1 MAGSKKQ
8 HNTKLTGE
16 RFYPDLEG
24 GGVAEIEHTERYRLA
39 TRFVKESR
47 LCLDAA
53 CGTGYGTAI
62 IAEFAKKVV
71 GVDIADDA
79 ITYARNH
86 FLKPNVVF
94 ERMDLNEMRFPD
106 DYFDCIVSFE
116 TLEHINDHENLLNQ
130 FRRILNPGGM
140 LIIST
145 PDINVSHR
153 LPSRSPFHVH
163 ELRQE
168 EFTSLLDKYF
178 VIDKLFGQ
186 KIIESLDWLQRLTA
200 KLVPFLQKLDFLKL
214 RKILPGKIIKDYAVY
229 AINPIEDYKIHELNL
244 HYKNDKFV
252 NLIAICHKKQEWHY
266 ALVIKKQI
274 NNR

>member
-130 FRRILNPGGM
+130 FRRILKPGGM
-140 LIIST
+140 LAIST

-153 LPSRSPFHVH
+153 LPSRSSFHVH
-163 ELRQE
+163 ELGQE
-168 EFTSLLDKYF
+168 EFMSLLDKYF

-186 KIIESLDWLQRLTA
+186 KIIQPLDWLQRLTA
-200 KLVPFLQKLDFLKL
+200 KLVPFLQKFDVLKL
-214 RKILPGKIIKDYAVY
+214 RKILPGQIIKNYTSYAT
-229 AINPIEDYKIHELNL
+229 NPIKDYKIHELNL

-252 NLIAICHKKQEWHY
+252 NLIAICHKE
-266 ALVIKKQI
+266 
-274 NNR
+274 